1 MKKVFSN
8 NSELAH
14 VWANQLQDEGRGSSM
29 YFNGPV
35 IYSYGPHYEIARFLT
50 TEQGEK
56 VCFLNTNGYSNSTAK
71 HTSHVLNAVQDGIKL
86 FKVPF
91 PGNQI
96 TIDKLRNVLIQL
108 KVNIS
113 SLLDQQIK
121 AKSNFKYFLD
131 ARDTLE
137 NASEIAALFNLSGFT
152 VADFPNWTAANDK
165 YQHLRATESKRLE
178 EKQAKELEKK
188 LETLK
193 KWLSGEFNGTLYGI
207 PVHLRLINDGK
218 DIQTTMGARVPLEAA
233 KRLYNKLKSGLDCKG
248 DKIEGF
254 TVIENNPDT
263 IKIGCHVIPWTI
275 ANNFFAQVN

>member
-1 MKKVFSN
+1 MKKVFNSN
-8 NSELAH
+8 AELSH
-14 VWANQLQDEGRGSSM
+14 VWANQLQLEGRGSSM
-29 YFNGPV
+29 FFYGPV
-35 IYSYGPHYEIARFLT
+35 IYSYGYHYEIARFLT

-91 PGNQI
+91 PGNSL
-96 TIDKLRNVLIQL
+96 TVDKLRNVLKQL
-108 KVNIS
+108 KVNIA

-137 NASEIAALFNLSGFT
+137 NAAEIATLFNLQGFT

-165 YQHLRATESKRLE
+165 YQYLRATESKRLE
-178 EKQAKELEKK
+178 EKQAKELERK

-263 IKIGCHVIPWTI
+263 IKIGCHVIPWMI
-275 ANNFFAQVN
+275 ADNFFAQVN